1 MSLSIWQILLVAV
14 LFILLFGRGRIPA
27 LMGDLAE
34 GIRSFKKGIAEE
46 QPQPITSVAA
56 DIVQP
61 APLADTTTAQAKA
74 EVRTELQTDPLH
86 QRQG

>member
-34 GIRSFKKGIAEE
+34 GIRSFKKGMADEPPPVISNPTTE
-46 QPQPITSVAA
+46 QAQIMPGA
-56 DIVQP
+56 D
-61 APLADTTTAQAKA
+61 AKA
-74 EVRTELQTDPLH
+74 AKTAVHTGQQPH
-86 QRQG
+86 GPV